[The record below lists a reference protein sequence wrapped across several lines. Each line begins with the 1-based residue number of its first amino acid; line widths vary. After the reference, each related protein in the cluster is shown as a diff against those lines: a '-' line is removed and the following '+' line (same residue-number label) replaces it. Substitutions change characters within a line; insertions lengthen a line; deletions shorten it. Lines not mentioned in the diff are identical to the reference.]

1 MKHFML
7 IEVEHMKRGKI
18 SSLKGELHIPGDK
31 SISHRSVMFGAIAE
45 GKTVIKNFL
54 PGADCLSTIACFRKM
69 GVEIEQNGSD
79 VTVLGKGLDQL
90 AEPAEL
96 LDVGNSGT
104 TIRLMLGIL
113 AGRPFHSTV
122 AGDES
127 IAKRPMKR
135 VTEPL
140 RKMGA
145 KIDGRAGG
153 EYTPLS
159 VRGGHLAAIDFQSP
173 VASAQIKSAVLLA
186 GLQAEGAT
194 TVTEPHKSRDHTER
208 MLSIDRKSVV

>member
-1 MKHFML
+1 
-7 IEVEHMKRGKI
+7 MKRGKI

-31 SISHRSVMFGAIAE
+31 SISHRSVMFGAMAE

-79 VTVLGKGLDQL
+79 VTVRGKGLDQL

-127 IAKRPMKR
+127 IAK
-135 VTEPL
+135 
-140 RKMGA
+140 
-145 KIDGRAGG
+145 GR
-153 EYTPLS
+153 
-159 VRGGHLAAIDFQSP
+159 
-173 VASAQIKSAVLLA
+173 
-186 GLQAEGAT
+186 
-194 TVTEPHKSRDHTER
+194 
-208 MLSIDRKSVV
+208 

>member
-1 MKHFML
+1 
-7 IEVEHMKRGKI
+7 MKRGII

-159 VRGGHLAAIDFQSP
+159 VR
-173 VASAQIKSAVLLA
+173 
-186 GLQAEGAT
+186 
-194 TVTEPHKSRDHTER
+194 
-208 MLSIDRKSVV
+208 